1 MCYAVPGNIQA
12 IGTYRYNV
20 SRHWLR
26 ALRRRS
32 QRTRMTWERMNRHI
46 ARWLPP
52 AEILHPFPDV
62 RFEATTRGRSLVR

>member
-1 MCYAVPGNIQA
+1 MVRGHLAYYAVPGNNRALNAFRIQ
-12 IGTYRYNV
+12 V

-32 QRTRMTWERMNRHI
+32 QRHRLTWERMNRLI

-52 AEILHPFPDV
+52 VHITHPYPEV
-62 RFEATTRGRSLVR
+62 RFDART